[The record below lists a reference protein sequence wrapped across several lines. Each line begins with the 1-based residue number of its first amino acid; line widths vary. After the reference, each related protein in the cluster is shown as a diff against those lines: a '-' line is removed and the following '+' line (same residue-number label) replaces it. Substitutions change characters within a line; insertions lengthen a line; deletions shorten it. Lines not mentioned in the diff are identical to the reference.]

1 MRRGRQPS
9 MLWGQLYPAHANLQ
23 HETRLCDQWGG
34 KCVAIIYRI
43 TRPLDPTI
51 HLAFAIL
58 CARLER
64 MGDWG
69 WRASPY
75 CRNHSFHLSPSTL
88 NLLWA
93 DTEAHLSL
101 KQGFAHKRGHLVG
114 PICLSFV
121 IYQTAD
127 FNLLRKWILFNYKI
141 KARWHLFGN
150 SFYTCTQI

>member
-64 MGDWG
+64 MGDWA

-101 KQGFAHKRGHLVG
+101 VALTKEATWLDPFVFLLLFIKPPLSFCWENQDFLIVKSRHGD
-114 PICLSFV
+114 ICLE
-121 IYQTAD
+121 D
-127 FNLLRKWILFNYKI
+127 
-141 KARWHLFGN
+141 
-150 SFYTCTQI
+150 SFYTGSQI